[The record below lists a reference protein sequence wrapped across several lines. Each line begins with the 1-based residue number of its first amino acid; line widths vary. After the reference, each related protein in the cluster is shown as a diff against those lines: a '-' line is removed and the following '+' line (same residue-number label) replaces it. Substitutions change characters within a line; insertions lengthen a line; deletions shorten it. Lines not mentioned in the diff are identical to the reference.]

1 MCVTTTDFK
10 GTLDQI
16 VKNWEQWIMQ
26 VLQGLEDLEMTGEI
40 GLVNHQ
46 KVEVMIPEW

>member
-16 VKNWEQWIMQ
+16 VKSWEQWIMQ
-26 VLQGLEDLEMTGEI
+26 VLQGLKDLEMTREI
-40 GLVNHQ
+40 RLVNRQ
-46 KVEVMIPEW
+46 EVEVMIPE